1 MRSSLNSKWW
11 PPFFCAIFCE
21 KNRYFWTKAIK
32 QTDWRKKNETIV
44 NMIANVFNHQ
54 LFWEK
59 QRKNINFLF
68 CTLFKKRL
76 SFCCFDSYHC
86 QTSLSKEQWFCV
98 KYHHWKKQQRPKKV
112 SNFHLATF
120 VWFNKNFEY
129 ISPKLNLLG
138 RKNWDSSLVWK
149 KFYPH

>member
-1 MRSSLNSKWW
+1 
-11 PPFFCAIFCE
+11 
-21 KNRYFWTKAIK
+21 
-32 QTDWRKKNETIV
+32 
-44 NMIANVFNHQ
+44 MIANVFNHQ

-59 QRKNINFLF
+59 QRKNINSLF

-86 QTSLSKEQWFCV
+86 QTSLSKEEWFCV

-120 VWFNKNFEY
+120 VWLNKNFEH
-129 ISPKLNLLG
+129 ISPKLGLL
-138 RKNWDSSLVWK
+138 RRNRTRVKKSFTPIKRFIHFLFLLLKLSTNIYVRMK
-149 KFYPH
+149 KFPFFAKF